1 MSGHLWTSVK
11 LTSVDLLT
19 GEDDEEDDSDVDKE
33 ELEVSQVTEDLT
45 WLQRD
50 KVRGQLLYT
59 PETSNVLTGVQRL
72 REGYCTHRV
81 EQRDTDVLDDAV
93 QGHELEHTEGGDQS
107 RSPFSV
113 DRSVFFRKEL
123 SESVWKCFYKATHQ
137 PC

>member
-1 MSGHLWTSVK
+1 M
-11 LTSVDLLT
+11 
-19 GEDDEEDDSDVDKE
+19 
-33 ELEVSQVTEDLT
+33 
-45 WLQRD
+45 
-50 KVRGQLLYT
+50 
-59 PETSNVLTGVQRL
+59 QRL